1 MLRRDYGTDKANCHM
16 KIVNV
21 CGKGNADNNVTFTT
35 STQLVTASQL
45 IQDCTGNVYKI
56 S

>member
-21 CGKGNADNNVTFTT
+21 CGKGNADNSVTFTT
-35 STQLVTASQL
+35 YFNTA
-45 IQDCTGNVYKI
+45 GNCI
-56 S
+56 SAYSRLHRECL